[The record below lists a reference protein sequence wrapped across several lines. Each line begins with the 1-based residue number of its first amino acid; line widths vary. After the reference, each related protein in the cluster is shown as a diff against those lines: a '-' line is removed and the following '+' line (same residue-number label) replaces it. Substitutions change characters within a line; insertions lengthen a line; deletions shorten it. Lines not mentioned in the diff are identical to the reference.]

1 MPQAVID
8 PDEVRQFARTLK
20 KFNTNL
26 RDNIASL
33 GSQLTALGSSWR
45 DQEQQ
50 KFVEL
55 FDQHMKDIARFSD
68 TADEMVPYLLRK
80 AEHIEEYL
88 RS

>member
-26 RDNIASL
+26 RDNISSL

-45 DQEQQ
+45 DQEHQ
-50 KFVEL
+50 KFADL
-55 FDQHMKDIARFSD
+55 FEQHMKDISRFSD